1 MRTVYIRFMKYR
13 ASSTLET
20 CSMWSTN
27 KNVMRIMFYLMIL
40 ISIVSLT
47 ACKEVT
53 SEQLPPGSKVQ
64 VNPEELNWTIANN
77 GGVSNYDPGF

>member
-1 MRTVYIRFMKYR
+1 
-13 ASSTLET
+13 
-20 CSMWSTN
+20 
-27 KNVMRIMFYLMIL
+27 MFYLMIL